1 MKWTGDDDFAIFG
14 LFSDIFSLACSR
26 DLASNPNRVDR
37 LLGEEFAPIRDFCQ
51 THFFIFFELFRSC
64 GPMDKASDYE
74 SGDSRFESWQDRK
87 F

>member
-1 MKWTGDDDFAIFG
+1 MLAKTSANADIAIFG
-14 LFSDIFSLACSR
+14 LFLLFSTSR
-26 DLASNPNRVDR
+26 DHASNPSRAYQQFDDDFAKIRV
-37 LLGEEFAPIRDFCQ
+37 FCQ
-51 THFFIFFELFRSC
+51 THLFIFFELFRSC